1 MLLAGV
7 KSKRPPG
14 EWILR
19 INSYVNST
27 ESVFQL
33 FNAETGFTQKTMSA
47 TVNLRHS
54 CSVLEYSQ
62 HQCSHTI
69 TINMSSDKKCH
80 QSLAVGL
87 SNIGA
92 NGQSQQSWLHRTRA
106 ADAAEDANKQS
117 IQSFAAGLPD
127 VRRSSHLQRTASKAT
142 IGGIREEGVYLI
154 EKDGRKKAR
163 EKAKSRGQTKTSTK
177 KWCKSA
183 GGGRVLKNEK
193 TVKSKSK
200 SGGPSKRGGSGSA
213 SSNNKKWIK
222 IAGDG

>member
-7 KSKRPPG
+7 KGERLPG

-27 ESVFQL
+27 ESVFWL
-33 FNAETGFTQKTMSA
+33 FNAEKGFTQKKQCRRLSTRA
-47 TVNLRHS
+47 TAAPYCN
-54 CSVLEYSQ
+54 SQ
-62 HQCSHTI
+62 HQCSHAV
-69 TINMSSDKKCH
+69 TINMSSKKKCY
-80 QSLAVGL
+80 QSLAVRL
-87 SNIGA
+87 STIGA
-92 NGQSQQSWLHRTRA
+92 NGQPQQSCPHRARV
-106 ADAAEDANKQS
+106 ADATEAANKQS
-117 IQSFAAGLPD
+117 FRSFAAGSPD
-127 VRRSSHLQRTASKAT
+127 VGRNGRLQHAAAKAA
-142 IGGIREEGVYLI
+142 IGGIREGVCLL
-154 EKDGRKKAR
+154 EKDGRKKSR